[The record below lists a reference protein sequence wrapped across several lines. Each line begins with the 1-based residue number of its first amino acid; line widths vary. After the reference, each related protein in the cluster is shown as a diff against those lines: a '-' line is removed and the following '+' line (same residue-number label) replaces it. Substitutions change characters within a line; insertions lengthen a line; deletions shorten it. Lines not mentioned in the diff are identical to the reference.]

1 MKKIKWML
9 CAAAVLSAGFVGMA
23 AEPAAN
29 AVDLTAL
36 AAQAAGMDKA
46 ALTSTIAKYK
56 TMIAD
61 KMSEIDAIKTQLKGL
76 SWKEMVSEKAKNL
89 KSQLTEKTSALTQ
102 LKDTLAVYTNALS
115 AAE

>member
-9 CAAAVLSAGFVGMA
+9 CAAAVLSAGFAGMA
-23 AEPAAN
+23 VESTTN
-29 AVDLTAL
+29 TVDLTAL
-36 AAQAAGMDKA
+36 AAQAAGMDKT

-61 KMSEIDAIKTQLKGL
+61 KMSEIDAVKTQLKGL
-76 SWKEMVSEKAKNL
+76 SWKEMVSEKAKSL
-89 KSQLTEKTSALTQ
+89 KSQLAEKTSALTL

-115 AAE
+115 TVE